1 VKPLVSILIPAYNA
15 APWIADT
22 INSALGQTWPRK
34 EIIVVDDGSR
44 DQTLC
49 IARRFASKDVG
60 VVTQENQGASAAR
73 NRAAELSQGEFIQ
86 WLDADDIIAP
96 DKITKQLEAS
106 NRYGTERTLF
116 SCPWAYFYYSID
128 RARFTSTPLWCDLTP
143 VDWLI
148 RKMGQNLH
156 MPPAT
161 WLVTRKL
168 TQAAG
173 PWDTRLSLDDD
184 GEYFCRVILAS
195 DGIRFVPDV
204 KVFYR
209 RSGFGS
215 LSSIDESVKKLE
227 SQFLSMHLHVNHLR
241 SVENSERV
249 RVACLK
255 YLQKR
260 FSRFYPEHIPFVNQL
275 QELAVSLGGRLE
287 SPSLPWKYVWLQK
300 LFGWAVLKRAR
311 RRYNRWKS
319 SLVRCW
325 EKALF
330 YFHNDKLLK
339 T

>member
-22 INSALGQTWPRK
+22 IKSALGQTWPNK
-34 EIIVVDDGSR
+34 EVIIVDDGSC

-49 IARRFASKDVG
+49 IARRFASSDVC
-60 VVTQENQGASAAR
+60 VVTQKNQGASAAR
-73 NRAAELSQGEFIQ
+73 NRAAELCQGDYIQ
-86 WLDADDIIAP
+86 WLDADDIIGP
-96 DKITKQLEAS
+96 DKIAKQLDAS
-106 NRYGTERTLF
+106 GRYGTERTLF
-116 SCPWAYFYYSID
+116 SCPWGYFYYRID
-128 RARFTSTPLWCDLTP
+128 RARFTSTSLWCDLTP

-195 DGIRFVPDV
+195 DGIRFVPNV

-215 LSSIDESVKKLE
+215 LSSIDESLKKLE
-227 SQFLSMHLHVNHLR
+227 SQFLSMQLHVNYLR
-241 SVENSERV
+241 SAENSERA
-249 RVACLK
+249 RVACLN
-255 YLQKR
+255 YLQTR
-260 FSRFYPEHIPFVNQL
+260 FSRFYPEHTGFVNQL
-275 QELAVSLGGRLE
+275 QELAVSLGGRLK
-287 SPSLPWKYVWLQK
+287 PPLLPWKYAWMQK

-319 SLVRCW
+319 SLVRSW
-325 EKALF
+325 EKALSCCQ
-330 YFHNDKLLK
+330 DKKLLK